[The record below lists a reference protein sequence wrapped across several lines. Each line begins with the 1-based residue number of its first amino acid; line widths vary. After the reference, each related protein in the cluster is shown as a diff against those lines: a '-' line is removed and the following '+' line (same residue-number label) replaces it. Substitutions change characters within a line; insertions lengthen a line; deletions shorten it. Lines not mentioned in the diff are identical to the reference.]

1 MLIGS
6 FLSFQKLSYAAVT
19 ALLSHQTHTTT
30 PVDHFPKEKQFNS
43 STTTPRPPRRHSRQ
57 SDFSPA
63 ILQDSTDSDVDVDW
77 NASKQRRG
85 RSRAKG
91 LAKKRVAR
99 AGF

>member
-1 MLIGS
+1 MLMCS
-6 FLSFQKLSYAAVT
+6 FLSFQKLSYAAV
-19 ALLSHQTHTTT
+19 ALLSHQARTPT
-30 PVDHFPKEKQFNS
+30 PVDHFPKEKQINS
-43 STTTPRPPRRHSRQ
+43 STTTTPRPPRRHSRQ

-63 ILQDSTDSDVDVDW
+63 TLQDTDSDVDVDW